1 MKELRTVIDKSVK
14 GDLKTSVKHWDDDT
28 IWVSVDLYVDE
39 LEIKQNTRTYSNSKV
54 KTIQVEDQ
62 QGNRAQLNVWYK
74 PEQKEEDI

>member
-14 GDLKTSVKHWDDDT
+14 GDLKASVKHWEDDT

-39 LEIKQNTRTYSNSKV
+39 LNLTQKTGTYGGSKV
-54 KTIQVEDQ
+54 KTLVAEDP
-62 QGNRAQLNVWYK
+62 QGNRVQVDIWYK